1 MAVFVLVWQQIILQ
15 VWQRFQAVII
25 FLLFPL
31 SRVNIWKVKFDIQS
45 PSHEY
50 ADIPTFTAFT
60 LSSTFENNHN
70 HQKSSF
76 PSQVIV
82 ILTNAPFK
90 GRYAHPPRDGGRVR
104 CRKSSWWWNPFMR
117 QIVFVYFCIHGE
129 SIHSRPIVFLYAVY
143 FSAIKV
149 HICILCFFVL
159 LFMNAVS
166 CKSSSLATKPVSLQ
180 LRIFVDYL

>member
-70 HQKSSF
+70 QQKF

-117 QIVFVYFCIHGE
+117 
-129 SIHSRPIVFLYAVY
+129 PIVFLYA
-143 FSAIKV
+143 
-149 HICILCFFVL
+149 IC
-159 LFMNAVS
+159 LFMAAVGNAANLPGKCIPHPHHNVI
-166 CKSSSLATKPVSLQ
+166 KSFHWYRVRMELSFTQIGFPASPSSTN
-180 LRIFVDYL
+180 IYMH